1 MNYPGLVGLLAAA
14 WVVSACGGAAIPQ
27 PQLTASEKAISAAEG
42 GGANSVPK
50 AQLHL
55 KQAQDQVA
63 EAKKLI
69 EEEEDMERAEW
80 LLRRA
85 EADAELALTMAQEH
99 AAKGEAEE
107 AVEMVKLLREKL
119 KSGGAK

>member
-1 MNYPGLVGLLAAA
+1 MNYPRLVGLLATA

-27 PQLTASEKAISAAEG
+27 AQMTASEKAISAAEG
-42 GGANSVPK
+42 GGAQGVPK
-50 AQLHL
+50 AALHL

-80 LLRRA
+80 ILRRA
-85 EADAELALTMAQEH
+85 EVDAELALTLARESTAKAE
-99 AAKGEAEE
+99 AAE
-107 AVEMVKLLREKL
+107 AVEMVQLLREKL

>member
-1 MNYPGLVGLLAAA
+1 MNYPRLVGLLATA

-27 PQLTASEKAISAAEG
+27 AQMTASEKAISAAEG

-50 AQLHL
+50 AALHL

-69 EEEEDMERAEW
+69 EDEDMERAEW
-80 LLRRA
+80 ALRRA
-85 EADAELALTMAQEH
+85 EADAQLALTMAQENTAKAE
-99 AAKGEAEE
+99 AAE
-107 AVEMVKLLREKL
+107 AVEMVQMLREKL
-119 KSGGAK
+119 KSAGAK

>member
-1 MNYPGLVGLLAAA
+1 MNYSRLVGLLATA
-14 WVVSACGGAAIPQ
+14 WAVSACGGAAIPQ
-27 PQLTASEKAISAAEG
+27 AQLTTSEKAISAAEG
-42 GGANSVPK
+42 GGAKGVPK
-50 AQLHL
+50 AALHL

-69 EEEEDMERAEW
+69 EEEEDMERADW
-80 LLRRA
+80 VLRRA
-85 EADAELALTMAQEH
+85 QADAELALTMAQEDT
-99 AAKGEAEE
+99 AKAEASE